1 MTKHAAVSPIACT
14 KNKIKIN
21 SPPASRA
28 MVLPLHVK
36 DEPPGGLPVPAWRD
50 LGSLACGQPNW
61 SMNLWAKVIE
71 RVGQSFGRGVK
82 S

>member
-1 MTKHAAVSPIACT
+1 
-14 KNKIKIN
+14 
-21 SPPASRA
+21 

-61 SMNLWAKVIE
+61 SMNLRVEVIE
-71 RVGQSFGRGVK
+71 RTLGQSFGVGVE

>member
-1 MTKHAAVSPIACT
+1 
-14 KNKIKIN
+14 
-21 SPPASRA
+21 

-50 LGSLACGQPNW
+50 LGSLAWGQPNW
-61 SMNLWAKVIE
+61 SMNLCVVVIE
-71 RVGQSFGRGVK
+71 RTLGQSFGVGVE